1 MADDE
6 AGVRGKVLEDGG
18 YEVMKRRTENSALA
32 GAGGHVD
39 LPLPTSL
46 ALGRSLSDTWRLPVR
61 IAGRCGGSRMLFAAS
76 S

>member
-1 MADDE
+1 VADDE

-32 GAGGHVD
+32 GTGGHVD
-39 LPLPTSL
+39 LPLPTCL
-46 ALGRSLSDTWRLPVR
+46 ALGRSLSDAWSAPRSYRWPLRRFT
-61 IAGRCGGSRMLFAAS
+61 MLFAAS